1 VENGTQAMPYGQ
13 PEQGEP
19 ARMTELMQMD
29 ADTVGGRIQRG
40 RESLGITTSELA
52 ARLGVK
58 PETMRGWERDR
69 AEPRANRLITL
80 AGILGVSPAWLIG
93 GYGEVPEGI
102 DLDENGMAGR
112 LDNLRA
118 RRDVLDR
125 EIARLEAAMART
137 AREA

>member
-1 VENGTQAMPYGQ
+1 
-13 PEQGEP
+13 
-19 ARMTELMQMD
+19 MTELMQMD